1 MSGVN
6 NITLSYQEYKSYIKN
21 NQNSRLVNRRY
32 SMETA
37 DNAKSEQNIL
47 GSTLYTDAK
56 TNDRYTLTAAYA
68 DSFSSDAPMIKITA
82 QKPDGTK
89 QEYTVNIDEVD
100 ASSASDLEMFALC
113 SYADA
118 HEKHTEGTKSKWALL
133 KGYVQDNSMDE
144 GAMQKRDWISM
155 VDNTKESYMEAK
167 LYKQVTDGNQLTQ
180 FLDKYGM
187 PKEVEMR
194 DIGEGILVPVE
205 NSTYVSDLD
214 GGYAQIQFDSSGEIR
229 YVNHLNEEAGWSMDV
244 SQEQLKKARGLD
256 STFAMYLSDKDF
268 WSRYLNSE
276 ISIDDLRSE
285 TDYQHIRQDFFD
297 HLPASVR
304 QAWDQAATAS
314 GTDGLGIDENGQFLY
329 PSEFLRQHMLA
340 KLNGD
345 RLAFDEADADSVLE
359 FARQALFT
367 LKDARSPEYNP
378 ALQAFKNQEV
388 LFYENLIKNLE

>member
-6 NITLSYQEYKSYIKN
+6 NVTLSYQEYKSYIKT
-21 NQNSRLVNRRY
+21 NQNSRLANRRY
-32 SMETA
+32 SMETG

-47 GSTLYTDAK
+47 GSTLYTDTQ
-56 TNDRYTLTAAYA
+56 TNDRYTLTASYA
-68 DSFSSDAPMIKITA
+68 DSFTPDVPMIKITA
-82 QKPDGTK
+82 QKPDGTEL
-89 QEYTVNIDEVD
+89 EYTVNIDEVD

-118 HEKHTEGTKSKWALL
+118 HEKRTEGTKSRWDLL

-144 GAMQKRDWISM
+144 DAMQKRDWLTVVGNSK
-155 VDNTKESYMEAK
+155 DAYMEAK
-167 LYKQVTDGNQLTQ
+167 LYSQVTEGNQLTQ
-180 FLDKYGM
+180 FLEKYGM
-187 PKEVEMR
+187 PKEVEMIR
-194 DIGEGILVPVE
+194 IDEHTLVPVE
-205 NSTYVSDLD
+205 NGTTVMDLD
-214 GGYAQIQFDSSGEIR
+214 GGYAQMLFDNSGEIR
-229 YVNHLNEEAGWSMDV
+229 YVNHLNKEASWSIDV

-297 HLPASVR
+297 HLPESVR
-304 QAWDQAATAS
+304 HAWDQAAAAS
-314 GTDGLGIDENGQFLY
+314 GTDGLGVDENGQFLY

-345 RLAFDEADADSVLE
+345 RLAFDEADAGSILE

-388 LFYENLIKNLE
+388 LFYEHLLKNLE